1 MAGQK
6 GTVFGVDKYKEPK
19 LLDRKDT
26 IANAIIDACFM
37 VPGNLPSLPHV
48 GVNIRQY
55 FYKEET
61 AISSDKIKKDLETCC
76 GRTISG
82 ATIENVDFSAQRTT
96 NNEYI
101 FLLIIMIKFSPG
113 EQELLGI
120 AMKPTK
126 DNYVHLNFEYVPI
139 K

>member
-19 LLDRKDT
+19 LLDMKDT
-26 IANAIIDACFM
+26 VANAIIDACFM

-61 AISSDKIKKDLETCC
+61 SISSDKIKKDLEACC

-82 ATIENVDFSAQRTT
+82 ATIGKVDFSVQRT
-96 NNEYI
+96 NNNDYV
-101 FLLIIMIKFSPG
+101 FLLILVVSFSPG
-113 EQELLGI
+113 EEELLGI
-120 AMKPTK
+120 TMKPDK
-126 DNYVHLNFEYVPI
+126 DNYVHFNFDYVPI

>member
-55 FYKEET
+55 FYKEEIVFYT
-61 AISSDKIKKDLETCC
+61 KNHYIEPEALNIILKI
-76 GRTISG
+76 
-82 ATIENVDFSAQRTT
+82 
-96 NNEYI
+96 
-101 FLLIIMIKFSPG
+101 
-113 EQELLGI
+113 QEKL
-120 AMKPTK
+120 K
-126 DNYVHLNFEYVPI
+126 NY
-139 K
+139 